1 MIKIRECCGNQKE
14 GDISRRPVIINHDL
28 RGCSTEEEL
37 DKVSGLDAYSG
48 RVLGISH
55 REDIIQFSPILKPN
69 YDWVRDHF
77 RRIGL
82 KCSEN
87 IIWDKD
93 FDVLKDYGD
102 YDFSVFYFGEKIH
115 GIRPDEKWFS
125 IADRMNEKNFFI
137 KKSRELG
144 LPTPKTFLF
153 NSVEE
158 INDLHVFPFP
168 CYFKLSRSVSGMGV
182 HKCAH
187 FLELAEQLAKIKP
200 GVRFQIQEKA
210 DSDCF
215 ISSQYRVTGGQLYF
229 VATTAQILKGDVHKG
244 NYGPIEYDPRNVT
257 DVLAQF
263 IFGLILSPFFELN
276 RNFIRKLR
284 TIGFALI
291 TPFFFIKGGMLVG
304 FNDLITNISLILILL
319 AIKVISKI
327 IGVYPIARMMLPRGG
342 RVFLTLLM
350 STGLTFGTISSIFG
364 LQAGYISKT
373 QFTILIAVVIL
384 SAVVPTIIAQ
394 RYWAPASPEL
404 KDEISE
410 KGEQD

>member
-257 DVLAQF
+257 DVLAQYMF
-263 IFGLILSPFFELN
+263 ECGMKGHFGIDMVVVKDNYDNNQYQLLECNPRFTGASYPFF
-276 RNFIRKLR
+276 
-284 TIGFALI
+284 
-291 TPFFFIKGGMLVG
+291 
-304 FNDLITNISLILILL
+304 
-319 AIKVISKI
+319 
-327 IGVYPIARMMLPRGG
+327 
-342 RVFLTLLM
+342 
-350 STGLTFGTISSIFG
+350 
-364 LQAGYISKT
+364 
-373 QFTILIAVVIL
+373 
-384 SAVVPTIIAQ
+384 IAQ
-394 RYWAPASPEL
+394 RLGAKFWHGRGYDVDFTNLNDWNFDRSLEYDPKRKSGLVVFNWGCAINGTIGILIVAQE
-404 KDEISE
+404 KDEIE
-410 KGEQD
+410 YYKKAIQKMI